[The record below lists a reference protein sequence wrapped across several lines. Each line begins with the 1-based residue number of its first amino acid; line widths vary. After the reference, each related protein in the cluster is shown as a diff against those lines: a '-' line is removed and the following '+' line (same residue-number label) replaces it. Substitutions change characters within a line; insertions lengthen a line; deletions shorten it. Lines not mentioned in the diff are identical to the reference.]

1 MNSRSS
7 IVDRLH
13 FRSITGQRLG
23 LDVHRCTKPRTR
35 LLWNRNSSTGCYMNY
50 IGRYEADYYVSQQIQ
65 PFFETFGMHDA
76 CSRCY
81 IKCRCCN
88 IHPTYLDDRFGK
100 ICIYI
105 DPKVLA
111 YPLYI
116 RDHSDCWDKHTS
128 TCQCPGTYFLDGLND
143 VTMTSWCLNS
153 SNLTIHGKCFVKSKF
168 YSQYEVSN
176 LIIRTGIPFV

>member
-7 IVDRLH
+7 IVDRLN

-35 LLWNRNSSTGCYMNY
+35 LFWNRNSITGCYMNY

-65 PFFETFGMHDA
+65 SFFENFGMHDA
-76 CSRCY
+76 CSYCY

-88 IHPTYLDDRFGK
+88 IQPTYLDDRFGK

-105 DPKVLA
+105 DPKVWLI
-111 YPLYI
+111 LY
-116 RDHSDCWDKHTS
+116 
-128 TCQCPGTYFLDGLND
+128 TY
-143 VTMTSWCLNS
+143 
-153 SNLTIHGKCFVKSKF
+153 
-168 YSQYEVSN
+168 E
-176 LIIRTGIPFV
+176 IIRIVGISIPVPASALAPIS